1 MMKMIRLNSFRH
13 LIFLS
18 LLAFTV
24 IASAPASAK
33 TTKIFKAVAAENEE
47 RTVNSDSSSSG
58 ADAEA
63 EVTASPEPKKNDK
76 SDKPKHSSKKKQ
88 QLKKSDTSDSNNVD
102 SQILEEADKAVI
114 DENQENV
121 YEVLT
126 DIRCILLG
134 LMMCIGLLVG
144 MVIAQSFER
153 GIKK

>member
-1 MMKMIRLNSFRH
+1 MMKMISAKNFRIISVL
-13 LIFLS
+13 LIFA
-18 LLAFTV
+18 LALIVTSF
-24 IASAPASAK
+24 SASAK

-47 RTVNSDSSSSG
+47 RTVNSDSSG

-63 EVTASPEPKKNDK
+63 EVTASPEPKKNNK

-88 QLKKSDTSDSNNVD
+88 QLKKSDADSNNVD

-144 MVIAQSFER
+144 MDIAQSFER

>member
-1 MMKMIRLNSFRH
+1 MMKMIRANSCRY
-13 LIFLS
+13 LMCLS
-18 LLAFTV
+18 LLALSLILTD
-24 IASAPASAK
+24 SASAK
-33 TTKIFKAVAAENEE
+33 TTKIFKAVASENEE
-47 RTVNSDSSSSG
+47 RTVNSTASG
-58 ADAEA
+58 ADAES
-63 EVTASPEPKKNDK
+63 EVTASPEPEKKNDK

-144 MVIAQSFER
+144 MFIAQSFER

>member
-1 MMKMIRLNSFRH
+1 MMKMIRANSCRY
-13 LIFLS
+13 LMCLS
-18 LLAFTV
+18 LLALSLILTD
-24 IASAPASAK
+24 SASAK

-47 RTVNSDSSSSG
+47 RTVNSDSSG

-88 QLKKSDTSDSNNVD
+88 QLKKTDTSDSNNVD

-144 MVIAQSFER
+144 MFIAQSFER